1 MRMKILLDNE
11 TEQELLYRSNYLGV
25 SLSSIVLLHL
35 VLYQRYPDLS
45 REDFKRISTDKC
57 RSLQIDVK
65 DEVIKKFDSR
75 PRYDNSISMLL
86 SVFIL
91 KITKETKDA
100 WKDIK
105 HEEKFK
111 MAFSTYSIAKEV
123 IDEMKDVKQKTGLT
137 FTTIINYAALMDVD
151 AINQLSLFSD
161 SNEKKQQGFQLSEK
175 AIEKIQGQA
184 LSQDISVGNLL
195 EIKLEKALKRLA

>member
-1 MRMKILLDNE
+1 
-11 TEQELLYRSNYLGV
+11 
-25 SLSSIVLLHL
+25 
-35 VLYQRYPDLS
+35 
-45 REDFKRISTDKC
+45 STDKC